1 MCTDFLFSS
10 CKRMNCIGFEQLK
23 LKNNTTTQ
31 VRFSSKV
38 FFFEVCR
45 FENENGEV
53 MGRYLEHLL
62 YIVV

>member
-1 MCTDFLFSS
+1 
-10 CKRMNCIGFEQLK
+10 MNCIGFEQLK